1 MRGALFGISAQT
13 VYLIGIVIYP
23 IVMTSKRRYYNWASG
38 NQENREAPMDAIQ
51 SRGRIIAGVSY
62 DIPGMGYRN
71 PQTGLIEGFEAD
83 LARAIAATLL
93 GAPDRVEFRPVTDA
107 GRIPLL
113 QSDQLDM
120 VLSQLTITPDREEQ
134 VDFSIPYWVTREA
147 LLVPMGSSIKG
158 FEDLKGKRIT
168 AVAGSVSIRRMKA
181 ALPDEKLVETRLS
194 ADCLEVI
201 AKGEA
206 DAASNDLINLT
217 MLQRASDNPD
227 AYRIID
233 IGDHFDEKP
242 FGVAVKKG
250 RRSLVDLLNTAITT
264 LKAKGEIDRLLN
276 ENIASVSAAADL
288 SRG

>member
-1 MRGALFGISAQT
+1 
-13 VYLIGIVIYP
+13 
-23 IVMTSKRRYYNWASG
+23 
-38 NQENREAPMDAIQ
+38 MDAIQ
-51 SRGRIIAGVSY
+51 ASGRVIAGVSF
-62 DIPGMGYRN
+62 DIPGMGHKN
-71 PQTGLIEGFEAD
+71 PQTGRIEGFEPD
-83 LARAIAATLL
+83 VARAITATLL

-107 GRIPLL
+107 ARIPLL

-134 VDFSIPYWVTREA
+134 VDFSIPYLVTREA
-147 LLVPMGSSIKG
+147 LLVPKGSPING
-158 FEDLKGKRIT
+158 FDDLKGKRIT
-168 AVAGSVSIRRMKA
+168 AVTGSVSIRRMKA
-181 ALPDEKLVETRLS
+181 ALPDEKLVETPLS
-194 ADCLEVI
+194 ADCLKVI

-250 RRSLVDLLNTAITT
+250 RRSLVELLNKAITA
-264 LKAKGEIDRLLN
+264 LKANGEIDRLLK
-276 ENIASVSAAADL
+276 ENIARLSAAT
-288 SRG
+288 

>member
-1 MRGALFGISAQT
+1 
-13 VYLIGIVIYP
+13 
-23 IVMTSKRRYYNWASG
+23 
-38 NQENREAPMDAIQ
+38 MDAIQ
-51 SRGRIIAGVSY
+51 SRGRIIAGVSF

-71 PQTGLIEGFEAD
+71 PQAGLIEGFEPD

-147 LLVPMGSSIKG
+147 LLVPVGSSIKG
-158 FEDLKGKRIT
+158 FDDLKGKRIA
-168 AVAGSVSIRRMKA
+168 AVDGSISIRRMRA
-181 ALPDEKLVETRLS
+181 ALPNETLVVTPLS
-194 ADCLEVI
+194 YGCLEAV

-250 RRSLVDLLNTAITT
+250 RRSLVDLLNAAITT

-276 ENIASVSAAADL
+276 ENIARLNAAADL
-288 SRG
+288 SHG